1 MKAGARGFTLMELM
15 ISIGILAIIAGLVY
29 GSFSPIWQ
37 AREEVEIQADRYHAI
52 RLAMERMRKDISM
65 AFISDRYDY
74 RNYRERPTHFVGEHA
89 GNRDT
94 LRFTTLSHER
104 LYVDARESDQ
114 VVVEYRVDTD
124 PVDRSGLALIR
135 RVKTV
140 IDEDPERDGAE
151 VALVSGVTGLSFEY
165 WDVEKEEWVTEWDTT
180 DQAWANRLPYRVR
193 ITLTA
198 EGDDGEPQ
206 KYVTQTKVQQL
217 TPLGR

>member
-1 MKAGARGFTLMELM
+1 MRSRGFTLMELM

-65 AFISDRYDY
+65 AFLSNRYDFK
-74 RNYRERPTHFVGEHA
+74 NYRERPTHFVGEHA

-94 LRFTTLSHER
+94 LRFTTLSHGR

-114 VVVEYRVDTD
+114 AVVEYRVDND
-124 PVDRSGLALIR
+124 PLDRSSQALIR
-135 RVKTV
+135 RVKPV
-140 IDEDPERDGAE
+140 IDDDPERGGAE
-151 VALVSGVTGLSFEY
+151 MVLVSGVTGLNFEY

-180 DQAWANRLPYRVR
+180 DQAWANRLPYRVK

-198 EGDDGEPQ
+198 EGDDGKPRT
-206 KYVTQTKVQQL
+206 YVTQAMVQL
-217 TPLGR
+217 ITPLGG